1 MTRLFNN
8 LCKLSI
14 ASISWYAEN
23 LGENEFYRHL
33 GDFFFLL
40 YLVIFVIL

>member
-14 ASISWYAEN
+14 ASISWYVEN

-33 GDFFFLL
+33 GDFFLL